1 MDKLPNKMTEYQF
14 SINIREFNYSSSSIT
29 QFEVDRERIK
39 SRMKNNKFSQRE
51 SPERETDTDRERE
64 RERERQT
71 DRHRF

>member
-39 SRMKNNKFSQRE
+39 SRMKNNKFSQRA
-51 SPERETDTDRERE
+51 SPERH
-64 RERERQT
+64 RQT
-71 DRHRF
+71 DRQIKRETDR